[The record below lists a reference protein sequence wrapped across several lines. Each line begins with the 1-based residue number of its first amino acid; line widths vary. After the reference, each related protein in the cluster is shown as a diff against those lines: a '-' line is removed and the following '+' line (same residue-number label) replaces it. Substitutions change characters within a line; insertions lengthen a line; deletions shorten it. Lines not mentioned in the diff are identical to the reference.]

1 MVHAL
6 CHPGFTMCSLELFSA
21 LNEQLGTIRVPLSV
35 GIVSRGKRIIVI
47 ILIPVL
53 ISMAV

>member
-1 MVHAL
+1 
-6 CHPGFTMCSLELFSA
+6 MCSLELFSA